1 MTRAMIVTAA
11 QMSCYEQTK
20 EYIILRTAMADSIPV
35 HVAAS
40 LVAGGVAAISSN
52 PFDVAKTRLQDMK
65 VGPDG
70 FKPYNNTFD
79 CILKIARAEGGR
91 ALYKGFTATWARQAP
106 LNVVRFICLEQFNR
120 LFARIGYS
128 RVIIGPPPEPEPC
141 PHGRIGKCADCLTDK
156 SREIMKHMM

>member
-1 MTRAMIVTAA
+1 MICNRGKCLLDLSQDGCHTAVRCP
-11 QMSCYEQTK
+11 SVV
-20 EYIILRTAMADSIPV
+20 L
-35 HVAAS
+35 
-40 LVAGGVAAISSN
+40 
-52 PFDVAKTRLQDMK
+52 
-65 VGPDG
+65 
-70 FKPYNNTFD
+70 
-79 CILKIARAEGGR
+79 
-91 ALYKGFTATWARQAP
+91 QAP